1 LCKIVFSIRSRNN
14 RRRSVSNF
22 LEVIMNTNQLNNIK
36 IASPCSADWNQM
48 IGNERKRFC
57 GSCKLNV
64 YNLSDMSKIEAESFL
79 MASEGRVCVK
89 FFKRADG
96 TVLTKDCPVGWA
108 KVKQKVSRT
117 ATAAF
122 GLIAGLF
129 GGLFAFTSM
138 KQEEPRLMGNIAVS
152 NSNVTTMGTPL
163 TNPIH
168 VMGDIS
174 APIRDENPDLV
185 DGEISNIDEIR
196 ENLRETNGEWVVGK
210 KATVVKKSR

>member
-1 LCKIVFSIRSRNN
+1 
-14 RRRSVSNF
+14 
-22 LEVIMNTNQLNNIK
+22 MNTNQLNNIK

-89 FFKRADG
+89 FFKRVDG
-96 TVLTKDCPVGWA
+96 TILTKDCPVGWA

-138 KQEEPRLMGNIAVS
+138 KNEKPRFMGKVPVS
-152 NSNVTTMGTPL
+152 NSNTMTMGAI
-163 TNPIH
+163 PIH
-168 VMGDIS
+168 ENSNRETMGDI
-174 APIRDENPDLV
+174 ALPTNNI
-185 DGEISNIDEIR
+185 GEEVGAIAVKRVEEINR
-196 ENLRETNGEWVVGK
+196 IK
-210 KATVVKKSR
+210 KPR